1 MQTSSFLRL
10 QPWVG
15 TSEISN
21 NPCMLMLP
29 IDVCRL
35 GSRWPLLSPARSLA
49 PDEVDPFGSVWAPDR
64 GRTATNIYRFCSDAV
79 PCRPSVCLCQS
90 VSRLQLQP
98 RVLLS
103 HAERTRGPPASGAA
117 ADTDR
122 WLVLRYDTLRY
133 EYPFFCFVLK
143 KCCTISCLE
152 ERLLIPWHAP
162 RYFFF
167 FPSFWF
173 SFSFTQ
179 QRAAVSVSIDHT
191 HLSRADM
198 K

>member
-1 MQTSSFLRL
+1 VADKPSEQAEHLSLLFWRRTSRAAA
-10 QPWVG
+10 P
-15 TSEISN
+15 
-21 NPCMLMLP
+21 
-29 IDVCRL
+29 VCAMCTVPR
-35 GSRWPLLSPARSLA
+35 RQ
-49 PDEVDPFGSVWAPDR
+49 SV
-64 GRTATNIYRFCSDAV
+64 S
-79 PCRPSVCLCQS
+79 QS
-90 VSRLQLQP
+90 VSRLQPQP

-198 K
+198 KWSHVKSL